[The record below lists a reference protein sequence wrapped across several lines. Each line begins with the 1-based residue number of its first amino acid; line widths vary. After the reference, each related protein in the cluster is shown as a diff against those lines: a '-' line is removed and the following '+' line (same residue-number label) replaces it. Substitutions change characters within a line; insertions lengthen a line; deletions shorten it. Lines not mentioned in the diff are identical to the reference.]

1 MKNIIFISIIFFNT
15 FAFAQRF
22 GTSSTYFRTI
32 DYFDKE
38 DSSKN
43 FAIVYR
49 PNEPATK
56 LLVLLPAFGESPQM
70 AEIETDI
77 PKVAVAQ
84 SILTVILSNN
94 EGNLSFQI
102 DQNGQTFLDTII
114 PFLLNKYQIPNEQYY
129 LGGFSIGGSAVVK
142 YVQHCNVYDILPK
155 PKAVFA
161 IDPPLDF
168 YRLYNVYNRW
178 LDDTA
183 SYFNN
188 KKLYITMLEKMRTYF
203 RGDVSNAYDNYL
215 KLSPY
220 SYEDRSNVG
229 VRLFEKDMP
238 IRIYCEPDFNWA
250 INEKHWN
257 GYDLNVIDNVS
268 FINELK
274 KLGNNNAQL
283 ILTKD
288 KGFRRILKFKHP
300 HSWSIA
306 DANEIVKWL
315 LKY

>member
-1 MKNIIFISIIFFNT
+1 MKKLILISFIFLNALS
-15 FAFAQRF
+15 FAQRF
-22 GTSSTYFRTI
+22 SSISYLRTI

-49 PNEPATK
+49 PNEPANS

-77 PKVAVAQ
+77 PKVAVLQ
-84 SILTVILSNN
+84 GIVTVILSNK

-102 DQNGQTFLDTII
+102 DQNAQNYLDTII
-114 PFLLNKYQIPNEQYY
+114 PFLLLKYQIPNDKYY
-129 LGGFSIGGSAVVK
+129 LGGFSLGGSAVVK
-142 YVQHCNVYDILPK
+142 YVQHCNVFDVIPK

-168 YRLYNVYNRW
+168 YRLYNVYDRW
-178 LDDTA
+178 LSDTSA
-183 SYFNN
+183 FFSN
-188 KKLYITMLEKMRTYF
+188 KKIYITMLEKMRTYF
-203 RGDVSNAYDNYL
+203 RGDLSNAYENYL

-220 SYEDRSNVG
+220 CYEDRNKVG
-229 VRLFEKDMP
+229 VRLYDKTP
-238 IRIYCEPDFNWA
+238 ITIFCEPDFNWA
-250 INEKHWN
+250 MNEKHWSA
-257 GYDLNVIDNVS
+257 YDLNVIDNVS

-274 KLGNNNAQL
+274 KNGHNQAQI

-288 KGFRRILKFKHP
+288 KGFRKILKFKHP

-306 DANEIVKWL
+306 NANETVKWL
-315 LKY
+315 LRY